1 MAMTFGSYPMS
12 PSALEE
18 ILRSHS
24 RLPDHLRGN
33 LETWLKEPGTLERF
47 LALVPAPRSGETTL
61 VDIGCYQPS
70 VGFYFKLGWQSVIG
84 FFVDEGEGTLTGSY
98 EEPGGASARFIK
110 SDIESERLP
119 IDDET
124 ADVVLMLQV
133 WEHFGVDPMHA
144 LWEVNRILKPG
155 GRVVLST
162 PNGASWQYAL
172 RIFRGQAAWGGMEF
186 TGFSPNRHNR
196 LYDCSELRTTLEQA
210 GFQVERCATADF
222 GSRADHW
229 SSWGFRAALG
239 IADMASRL
247 WSKRPRERGDTL
259 FVEAIK
265 TGEPKERFPG
275 NLYLTER
282 DWPGIAQERDRVLSR
297 RRST

>member
-1 MAMTFGSYPMS
+1 MTPPFDLS
-12 PSALEE
+12 PAALEQL
-18 ILRSHS
+18 LRSHS
-24 RLPDHLRGN
+24 RLPDHLRDN

-47 LALVPAPRSGETTL
+47 LELVPAPRSGETTL

-70 VGFYFKLGWQSVIG
+70 VGFYFKLGWRSIIG
-84 FFVDEGEGTLTGSY
+84 FFVEEGEATVSGSY
-98 EEPGGASARFIK
+98 EETNGASVRFIK
-110 SDIESERLP
+110 SDVESERLP
-119 IDDET
+119 IGDAT

-186 TGFSPNRHNR
+186 TGFSHNRHNR
-196 LYDCSELRTTLEQA
+196 LYDCSELQTILEQA
-210 GFQVERCATADF
+210 GFQVGRCATADF
-222 GSRADHW
+222 GRRATHW
-229 SSWGFRAALG
+229 SSHAFRAALA
-239 IADMASRL
+239 IADTISRL
-247 WSKRPRERGDTL
+247 WSKRPRERGATL
-259 FVEAIK
+259 FVEATK
-265 TGEPKERFPG
+265 TGMPKERFPG

-282 DWPGIAQERDRVLSR
+282 DWPGITQERDRVLGR
-297 RRST
+297 GVAP